1 MGDLRKLVV
10 GIRMSDDNAQM
21 VPPPRRQARGIIS
34 ILFEHEQATQQVS
47 MIQAV
52 LGTRVPGEWNWHRT
66 PIEE

>member
-47 MIQAV
+47 MNRQSWGREFQEN
-52 LGTRVPGEWNWHRT
+52 GTGTGHL
-66 PIEE
+66 